1 MQSKHP
7 NKALI
12 LNIIVNIDKYHYLIV
27 NSSKSIILSS
37 INSKNEARQN
47 ALVKLQPILN
57 NRIYFTESLLKNKKI
72 NRNSLEK
79 FAKELK

>member
-1 MQSKHP
+1 M
-7 NKALI
+7 
-12 LNIIVNIDKYHYLIV
+12 IV
-27 NSSKSIILSS
+27 NSSKFIILSS

-57 NRIYFTESLLKNKKI
+57 NRIYFTESLLKNKEI

>member
-27 NSSKSIILSS
+27 NSSKFIILSS

-57 NRIYFTESLLKNKKI
+57 NRIYFTESLLKNKEI

>member
-57 NRIYFTESLLKNKKI
+57 NRIYFTESLLKNKEI

>member
-1 MQSKHP
+1 MDYKD
-7 NKALI
+7 
-12 LNIIVNIDKYHYLIV
+12 IIVNIGKYHYLIV

-57 NRIYFTESLLKNKKI
+57 NRIYFTESLLKNKEI